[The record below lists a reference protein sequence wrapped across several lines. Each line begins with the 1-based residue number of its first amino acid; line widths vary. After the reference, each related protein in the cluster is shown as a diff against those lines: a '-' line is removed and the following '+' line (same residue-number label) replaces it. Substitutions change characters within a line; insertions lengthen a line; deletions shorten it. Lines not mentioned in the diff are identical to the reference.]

1 MKNHRNS
8 TMVFLT
14 ILMLILSSI
23 VTVTTSKEYGLLNT
37 PEIFIEKTVSNG
49 TAWAEYAEISLGEIV
64 KFKGEVSN
72 PNDYEINFS
81 GIIYDEFPDNLR
93 YVNESCTLLDFSP
106 DVYEE
111 VDWENNNVTW
121 HRIPILPPGE
131 TFTFYYNATAV
142 DCGLRINNIYT
153 QAYVVYFGEEKIPV
167 FDSDDATVNV
177 ICYDEPEI
185 CIEKMVWNGDAWAEY
200 AEVSLGDTVQFR
212 VEIYNPND
220 EYIIHFS
227 GYIYDLFPDNLR
239 YDEGS
244 LIVLREDNVWNEIV
258 DWEKNMVNWSAMEEI
273 YPGDYLNFTFNATA
287 VDCGLGVNNL
297 FVVASMLY
305 TNDGEIVIDLTGS
318 DEATVYVDCDP
329 CEEADITVEKYVKWD
344 CSTDFVKY
352 VDAEIG
358 DYVIFKL
365 IVNNTGE
372 TPLDIVVVDEIPT
385 GLSYGGNANPEPDV
399 INENIIT
406 WYFNNVDP
414 ETSIV
419 ITFRADVDECGE
431 QINLVNVTGTFENQ
445 IVYDEDTAT
454 VNVTCPDEP
463 GICVIKSV
471 KKYNSGEYSNYVSI
485 DLGCYAKFRINVTN
499 TGDLP
504 LDIIVKDKLPSGL
517 EYNNSATPWEPEFI
531 DGNYTWYFE
540 DVAPQE
546 TITITFKVRGI
557 ELGEQTNFVN
567 VTGIT
572 EQEEVFDEDT
582 ATVEVICDGE
592 WDKSSIQVTGE
603 CISPDAVFTITNT
616 GKPGEGDMAGP
627 SEYRVYRNDILEET
641 NTFQLAGGES
651 LIVTVLADC
660 DTIRLEA
667 DQRPGHPG
675 SSQPQETIEDCG
687 CVDSELEIGI
697 EEAFFI
703 GKLRAFVKNNKE
715 IDISDVNWDI
725 TVKST
730 GLFKKIN
737 SITEDIIELL
747 ESDEKKTLKTKM
759 IRGLGKVEVVFKATA
774 PDMEPATITKIG
786 FVIGRIIILFPPK

>member
-1 MKNHRNS
+1 
-8 TMVFLT
+8 
-14 ILMLILSSI
+14 
-23 VTVTTSKEYGLLNT
+23 
-37 PEIFIEKTVSNG
+37 
-49 TAWAEYAEISLGEIV
+49 
-64 KFKGEVSN
+64 
-72 PNDYEINFS
+72 
-81 GIIYDEFPDNLR
+81 
-93 YVNESCTLLDFSP
+93 DFSP

-167 FDSDDATVNV
+167 FDSDD
-177 ICYDEPEI
+177 
-185 CIEKMVWNGDAWAEY
+185 
-200 AEVSLGDTVQFR
+200 
-212 VEIYNPND
+212 
-220 EYIIHFS
+220 
-227 GYIYDLFPDNLR
+227 
-239 YDEGS
+239 
-244 LIVLREDNVWNEIV
+244 
-258 DWEKNMVNWSAMEEI
+258 
-273 YPGDYLNFTFNATA
+273 
-287 VDCGLGVNNL
+287 
-297 FVVASMLY
+297 
-305 TNDGEIVIDLTGS
+305 
-318 DEATVYVDCDP
+318 ATVYVDCDP

-454 VNVTCPDEP
+454 VNVECPDIPDIE
-463 GICVIKSV
+463 VV
-471 KKYNSGEYSNYVSI
+471 KKVKEISGDEYKDYITI
-485 DLGCYAKFRINVTN
+485 DIEEIVTFRINVTN
-499 TGDLP
+499 TGETM
-504 LDIIVKDKLPSGL
+504 LDIIVTDTLPTGL
-517 EYNNSATPWEPEFI
+517 TYDNSATPKEPDLIE
-531 DGNYTWYFE
+531 GNVYFWYFY
-540 DVAPQE
+540 DVNPQE
-546 TITITFKVRGI
+546 TITITFRAIGADYGVH
-557 ELGEQTNFVN
+557 TNLVN
-567 VTGIT
+567 VTGII
-572 EQEEVFDEDT
+572 EGQEYVYDEDD
-582 ATVEVICDGE
+582 ATVEVICDEE

-616 GKPGEGDMAGP
+616 GEPGTGDMAGP

-675 SSQPQETIEDCG
+675 SSQPQKTIEDCG

-747 ESDEKKTLKTKM
+747 ESDEKKTLKTEM